1 MKAPEVLAPGLS
13 HRLGLSILYFLCSS
27 SHLRTMSQIIF
38 ATIPAPTDIRK
49 AMRFDIIDT
58 PFPLS
63 QYRETDKYIIPYFQA
78 VFKCFS
84 VSDVSVPLCFQRF
97 PRPT

>member
-1 MKAPEVLAPGLS
+1 
-13 HRLGLSILYFLCSS
+13 
-27 SHLRTMSQIIF
+27 MSQIIF

-84 VSDVSVPLCFQRF
+84 VSPFQFRYVFKDFPAPLDISLKMV
-97 PRPT
+97 